1 MDISTDIYQERTA
14 RLCTDI
20 SPQMSYVDQDELS
33 KRMCCCLSWY
43 RLLIDSF
50 LFLLVSLMST
60 EQANNM
66 DKNGSYADTKEKRKK
81 KTRRRESDM
90 SVWIT
95 QERL

>member
-1 MDISTDIYQERTA
+1 MS
-14 RLCTDI
+14 
-20 SPQMSYVDQDELS
+20 SYVDQDELS

-50 LFLLVSLMST
+50 LFLLLLVLVSPMST
-60 EQANNM
+60 EQANTM
-66 DKNGSYADTKEKRKK
+66 DKNGSYADTKARRKEEKRRKG
-81 KTRRRESDM
+81 SDM